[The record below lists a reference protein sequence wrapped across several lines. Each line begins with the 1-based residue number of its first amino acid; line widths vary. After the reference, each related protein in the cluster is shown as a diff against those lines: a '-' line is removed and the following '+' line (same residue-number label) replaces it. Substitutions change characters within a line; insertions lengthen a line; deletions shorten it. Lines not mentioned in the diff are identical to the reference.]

1 LGGLDVKLAEWRKRE
16 GRTQEWLAGELR
28 CSQPYISQ
36 IERARNPIVP
46 GPEILQRIYLVTD
59 GAVEPNDFYPLPL
72 WRRALDAARAR
83 LMGKAA

>member
-1 LGGLDVKLAEWRKRE
+1 MKLSEWRERENWTQQQLAEALGCTVSTVWRYEQGQRDPDVDTKR
-16 GRTQEWLAGELR
+16 
-28 CSQPYISQ
+28 
-36 IERARNPIVP
+36 
-46 GPEILQRIYLVTD
+46 RIYLVTD